1 VEQHQLHLAA
11 AAADPSLAD
20 LLIAG
25 SPPMDRFSFRP
36 AIRLRL
42 QQLKQYYMLSKNVF

>member
-1 VEQHQLHLAA
+1 VERHQLHLAA

-25 SPPMDRFSFRP
+25 SPPMDRFSSRP
-36 AIRLRL
+36 DIRISL
-42 QQLKQYYMLSKNVF
+42 QQFKQYSIFVQNVF